1 MFIDPKDKRKV
12 IIQSE
17 DKKIPILKED
27 ISIVY
32 VDKGGLDMPFF
43 GYSFSHKPIIYIN
56 NFLWIPENCFYNIRI
71 KNELALCSILEKK
84 CSEIWNH
91 MYDRGKEYDEIN
103 KKYLDLRKKLLADD
117 RSCSSNMSE
126 KDLRYYL
133 KNREW
138 YDNYNNN
145 MPAIETKS
153 TLKQIMKMI
162 GKYDFIKI
170 PIEWSFKGKDDFR
183 EFRWNYNK
191 RIIEGYYRPKT
202 PVIKPS
208 DKKTHVHIHVHNKNY
223 TSKNI
228 NIDINQLIDKII
240 SGLMD
245 RIFAFGNIKGKTTDA
260 AGKVSPDIEEAEII
274 NATEEICRSLVPVHQ
289 QKDIRSVIVRRVNEI
304 IRRN

>member
-27 ISIVY
+27 ISIVFRFRSY
-32 VDKGGLDMPFF
+32 NKFT
-43 GYSFSHKPIIYIN
+43 IYIN
-56 NFLWIPENCFYNIRI
+56 DFSWVPDNCFDSIGINNELILCSALEDLGYPRKYAHTFSLPERDKEQLKNFSRRQWELEQKLMGSSYQQENC
-71 KNELALCSILEKK
+71 
-84 CSEIWNH
+84 
-91 MYDRGKEYDEIN
+91 
-103 KKYLDLRKKLLADD
+103 
-117 RSCSSNMSE
+117 SE
-126 KDLRYYL
+126 KELRYYL
-133 KNREW
+133 KNRRW
-138 YDNYNNN
+138 YYNYKDN

-153 TLKQIMKMI
+153 NIEQIMKMI
-162 GKYDFIKI
+162 GKDEFVKI
-170 PIEWSFKGKDDFR
+170 PIEWSFNGTNNFR
-183 EFRWNYNK
+183 EFLGGYK
-191 RIIEGYYRPKT
+191 EIFEGYYRPKT

-208 DKKTHVHIHVHNKNY
+208 DKKTHVHIHVHHVHNKNY
-223 TSKNI
+223 TNKNI

-289 QKDIRSVIVRRVNEI
+289 QKDIRAVIVRRVNEI
-304 IRRN
+304 VRRQ

>member
-32 VDKGGLDMPFF
+32 VDESRRCYGEKATI
-43 GYSFSHKPIIYIN
+43 HIN
-56 NFLWIPENCFYNIRI
+56 NFSWLPERCFDSI
-71 KNELALCSILEKK
+71 KMNELVRLTIIEDICDQMWNDTIKRETEREKYWKLQEKIRSIRE
-84 CSEIWNH
+84 
-91 MYDRGKEYDEIN
+91 
-103 KKYLDLRKKLLADD
+103 KLLGDM
-117 RSCSSNMSE
+117 SCCRTAHNLSE
-126 KDLRYYL
+126 RELQYYL
-133 KNREW
+133 KNRRW
-138 YDNYNNN
+138 YDHYKNN
-145 MPAIETKS
+145 MPATETKS
-153 TLKQIMKMI
+153 TVEQIMKMI
-162 GKYDFIKI
+162 GKNEFIKI
-170 PIEWSFKGKDDFR
+170 PIEWSFKETNNYRDFMLDV
-183 EFRWNYNK
+183 NK
-191 RIIEGYYRPKT
+191 TIFEGYYRPKT

-208 DKKTHVHIHVHNKNY
+208 DKKTHVHIHVHHVHNKNY

-245 RIFAFGNIKGKTTDA
+245 RIFAFGNIKGKTTDTS
-260 AGKVSPDIEEAEII
+260 GKASPDIEEAEII

-304 IRRN
+304 VRRH